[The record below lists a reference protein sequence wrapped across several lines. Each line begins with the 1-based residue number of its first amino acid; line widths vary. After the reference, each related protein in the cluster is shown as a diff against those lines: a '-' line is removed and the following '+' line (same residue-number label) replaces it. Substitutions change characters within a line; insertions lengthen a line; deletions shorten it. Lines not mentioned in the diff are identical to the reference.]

1 MQVNANNVDG
11 LNSTY
16 METSRKSGSS
26 EVFTT
31 PPVKA
36 VIREPPSVRNTAIE
50 STVSQISLPLDRN
63 HDIFSKNDL
72 RIMEIDLSK
81 FYEGMPEHGRY
92 CTVIDGIIR
101 QDEAEQWIKCSEECG
116 YEEALLNGTS
126 FKDIRNSSRSII
138 DDHNAAIILY
148 ERIFKVLR
156 NNDIKR
162 ERWEGTRNGESD
174 VISQETYR
182 YDENGPPFILS
193 GKYSALGVN
202 ERFRFLKYSAG
213 QYFKPHFDG
222 TYKRP
227 DGRSRSMV
235 TIQIYLNEGMEGG
248 TTTILSPSITGETY
262 KEDDVIA
269 RVVPKVGRI
278 LLFDHN
284 TMHEG
289 SLLTKGVKYT
299 VRTEIMYD
307 IPHDE

>member
-1 MQVNANNVDG
+1 MYRFIYFKDSMKIHATYCSAEKS
-11 LNSTY
+11 STTGEIPAIERY
-16 METSRKSGSS
+16 TSR
-26 EVFTT
+26 
-31 PPVKA
+31 
-36 VIREPPSVRNTAIE
+36 
-50 STVSQISLPLDRN
+50 
-63 HDIFSKNDL
+63 
-72 RIMEIDLSK
+72 RIQWVNK
-81 FYEGMPEHGRY
+81 RAQRHG
-92 CTVIDGIIR
+92 
-101 QDEAEQWIKCSEECG
+101 EA
-116 YEEALLNGTS
+116 
-126 FKDIRNSSRSII
+126 F
-138 DDHNAAIILY
+138 
-148 ERIFKVLR
+148 
-156 NNDIKR
+156 
-162 ERWEGTRNGESD
+162 
-174 VISQETYR
+174 
-182 YDENGPPFILS
+182 FILS

-307 IPHDE
+307 IPHDK